1 MNFIY
6 LDTRTVQQLIA
17 FNKVQIR
24 ELDTDKKY
32 LEHIIQLYWN
42 SCDPIHPN
50 GILSSTAFTCL
61 NAAKGDLAAIKK
73 KIKLLAALQYSLKY
87 SSK

>member
-6 LDTRTVQQLIA
+6 LDTRTIQQLIQH
-17 FNKVQIR
+17 NKVQIR
-24 ELDTDKKY
+24 ELDTEKKY

-50 GILSSTAFTCL
+50 GILSSTAFSCL
-61 NAAKGDLAAIKK
+61 NRAKDDLATIKK
-73 KIKLLAALQYSLKY
+73 KLKLLAETQYACKY
-87 SSK
+87 SIR